1 MKSNT
6 CPNCGAAMAI
16 NGLFFHCDYCG
27 TEIDRDGV
35 VLFKKENPKIKV
47 AQSKVT
53 IDTCFVDSNPREAV
67 EYARKYSCHKLA
79 QFLFEN
85 DCVNFE
91 SAYDPIMHQHVFLA
105 KFRYVDKG
113 EKL

>member
-1 MKSNT
+1 MKNNT
-6 CPNCGAAMAI
+6 CPNCGAAMTI

-35 VLFKKENPKIKV
+35 VLLKKENPKIKV
-47 AQSKVT
+47 ARSKIA
-53 IDTCFVDSNPREAV
+53 IDTCWVDSNPQEA
-67 EYARKYSCHKLA
+67 EKYATMCSCRKLA

-85 DCVNFE
+85 NCVDFE
-91 SAYDPIMHQHVFLA
+91 SAYDPVLHQHVFLA